1 MDTRADDGKAGS
13 SSRPVRRPARARRR
27 RTLLRRTFDRTVRFV
42 GAHLF
47 TSLTRRIVF
56 LNLAGL
62 AALVSGILY
71 LNQFRAGLIDARV
84 ESLLIQG
91 EIISAAIAASASI
104 DTNQITIDP
113 DELFRMQADRA
124 PPPVEDPNTAL
135 DFSISPERV
144 APVLRRLISPTKTRA
159 RIFDRDGTVLL
170 DSRHLYGFGDILRF
184 DPPVEPAPE
193 GGAVTRAWSA
203 VERWFRENEFPVLR
217 ESVAARAFPEVERAL
232 AGSPASIVRVTDTGE
247 LVVSVAVPIQRAR
260 TTVGVLLLS
269 TQGDDI
275 DAILRAERFAILRV
289 FAVAA
294 GVMVVLSV
302 LLAGTIAGPMRRLA
316 AAADR
321 VRRGVKARE
330 EFPDFS
336 DRRDEIGHLAQAF
349 SDMTA
354 ALYKRMDAI
363 EAFAADVAH
372 ELKNPLTSVR
382 SAVETLPLAR
392 TDESRRRLLDIIQHD
407 VKRLDRLI
415 SDISDASRLD
425 AELSREDSEP
435 VDMARLVE
443 TVVSIQRELTRE
455 GGPTIKLRIAPTK
468 SNTAY
473 MMLGHDSR
481 IGQVV
486 TNLVDNARSFSPDG
500 GTVRVTLK
508 RLVRDILLTVE
519 DEGPGIRPDQFDR
532 IFERFYT
539 DRPEREG
546 FGNNSGL
553 GLSISKQIVEAHRG
567 RIKAENRYAN
577 SPEPG
582 EEPDRPAPDPDAD
595 PNDEAP
601 ASPPSPPVLGARFT
615 VRLPAMIS

>member
-1 MDTRADDGKAGS
+1 MDTRADDTKAGGA
-13 SSRPVRRPARARRR
+13 RPVRSASRTRRR
-27 RTLLRRTFDRTVRFV
+27 RTTIVRRAFDRAMRFI

-91 EIISAAIAASASI
+91 EIISAAIAASASV

-113 DELFRMQADRA
+113 DELFRMQASRL

-159 RIFDRDGTVLL
+159 RIFDRDGTALL

-184 DPPVEPAPE
+184 DPPVEPEPEPE
-193 GGAVTRAWSA
+193 GGPVARAWSA
-203 VERWFRENEFPVLR
+203 VNRWFRQNEFPLAR
-217 ESVAARAFPEVERAL
+217 ESGGLRAFPELERAL
-232 AGSPASIVRVTDTGE
+232 NGSPASIVRVTDKGE
-247 LVVSVAVPIQRAR
+247 MVVSVAVPIQRGR
-260 TTVGVLLLS
+260 SIVGALLLS

-275 DAILRAERFAILRV
+275 DAILRAERLAILRV

-294 GVMVVLSV
+294 VVMVVLSV

-354 ALYKRMDAI
+354 ALYKRMDSI

-392 TDESRRRLLDIIQHD
+392 SDESRKRLLDIIQHD
-407 VKRLDRLI
+407 VRRLDRLI

-443 TVVSIQRELTRE
+443 TVITIQREITKE
-455 GGPTIKLRIAPTK
+455 GGPSIELTIARAK
-468 SNTAY
+468 SNTDY
-473 MMLGHDSR
+473 MVLGHDSR
-481 IGQVV
+481 LGQVV
-486 TNLVDNARSFSPDG
+486 TNLVDNARSFSPEG
-500 GTVRVTLK
+500 GTVRV
-508 RLVRDILLTVE
+508 RLRRLPRDILLTVE
-519 DEGPGIRPDQFDR
+519 DEGPGIRPDQVDR

-539 DRPEREG
+539 DRPEGEG

-567 RIKAENRYAN
+567 RIRAQNRLSDVPGPADTADGQE
-577 SPEPG
+577 PETEQSG
-582 EEPDRPAPDPDAD
+582 THQ
-595 PNDEAP
+595 
-601 ASPPSPPVLGARFT
+601 VLGARFI
-615 VRLPAMIS
+615 VRLPAMIA

>member
-1 MDTRADDGKAGS
+1 MDTRADEAKAGGA
-13 SSRPVRRPARARRR
+13 RPARSPGRTRRR
-27 RTLLRRTFDRTVRFV
+27 RATLFRRTFDRAMRAV

-91 EIISAAIAASASI
+91 EIISAAIAASASV

-113 DELFRMQADRA
+113 DELFRMQANRL

-184 DPPVEPAPE
+184 DPPDEPEPEPE
-193 GGAVTRAWSA
+193 GGPFARAWSM
-203 VERWFRENEFPVLR
+203 VERWLRQNEFPVAR
-217 ESVAARAFPEVERAL
+217 DGTGVRAFPEVERAL
-232 AGSPASIVRVTDTGE
+232 NGAPASIVRVTDKGE
-247 LVVSVAVPIQRAR
+247 LVVSVAVPILRAR
-260 TTVGVLLLS
+260 STVGVLLLS

-275 DAILRAERFAILRV
+275 DAILRAERLAILRV

-294 GVMVVLSV
+294 VVMVVLSV

-443 TVVSIQRELTRE
+443 TVVAIQREITRE
-455 GGPTIKLRIAPTK
+455 GGPTIELTIGKVK
-468 SNTAY
+468 SNTGY
-473 MMLGHDSR
+473 MVLGHDSR
-481 IGQVV
+481 LGQVV
-486 TNLVDNARSFSPDG
+486 TNLVDNARSFSPAG

-508 RLVRDILLTVE
+508 RLSRDVLLTVE

-539 DRPEREG
+539 DRPDGES

-567 RIKAENRYAN
+567 RIKAENRLADVPGPAER
-577 SPEPG
+577 PEG
-582 EEPDRPAPDPDAD
+582 DDADGAPDAGGSH
-595 PNDEAP
+595 A
-601 ASPPSPPVLGARFT
+601 VLGARFV